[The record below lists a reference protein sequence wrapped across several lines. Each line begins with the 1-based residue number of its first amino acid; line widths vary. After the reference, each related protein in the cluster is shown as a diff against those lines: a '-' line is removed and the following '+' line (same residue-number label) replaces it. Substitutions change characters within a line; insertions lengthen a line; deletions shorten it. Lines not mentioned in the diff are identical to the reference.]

1 MIIKITLTQY
11 MGKSGER
18 LVWDGDLPTYFQS
31 DILEDNIACLIGIDD
46 RKALLFDNFTCIN
59 QGKIIGE
66 VSQEVISQMPKC
78 S

>member
-59 QGKIIGE
+59 
-66 VSQEVISQMPKC
+66 
-78 S
+78 

>member
-66 VSQEVISQMPKC
+66 VSQEVIGQMPKC
-78 S
+78 N